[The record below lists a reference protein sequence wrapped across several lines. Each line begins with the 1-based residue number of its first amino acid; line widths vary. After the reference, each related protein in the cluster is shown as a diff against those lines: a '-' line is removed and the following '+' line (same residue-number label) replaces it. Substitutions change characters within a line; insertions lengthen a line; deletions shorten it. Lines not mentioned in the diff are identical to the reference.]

1 MMFIPKARR
10 VVGFLMIVS
19 LVFAQD
25 YADYQ
30 DYGDF
35 AEDNLYHDYA
45 QHQQEKGQGGC
56 DGFV

>member
-45 QHQQEKGQGGC
+45 QHQQEKGQGG
-56 DGFV
+56 